1 MLCPVND
8 FPAGVL
14 IFKPRL
20 VLGLHAD
27 DGFHAEMRILCAFA
41 NDNCGDAVTVYAA
54 TICTA
59 RQFWGTAVQ
68 IDGSNCWGFHTHG
81 PYTV

>member
-27 DGFHAEMRILCAFA
+27 DGFHAEM
-41 NDNCGDAVTVYAA
+41 
-54 TICTA
+54 
-59 RQFWGTAVQ
+59 
-68 IDGSNCWGFHTHG
+68 
-81 PYTV
+81 